1 MRVKKQK
8 FLSLI
13 LLISMFAAMLQG
25 LGFAADSADGAES
38 GNGENVAAD
47 TSAAIYIDDIFSRAA
62 GVLAALGIMEGKSE
76 DDFGAEDSLTRAE
89 MCTVAVR
96 FMGMDSESGAA
107 QRSGYTDVADDHWAR
122 FYIDTASAMGIVAG
136 NGDGTFCPDDTVTG
150 EQAVKIL
157 VCALGYE
164 PKAQDKGGFPSGYT
178 AVANELGLLRGVKL
192 ISGGAPITRRQI
204 AVLTYNA
211 LDAELMEQKVYGRD
225 AYAAVSDNKTA
236 LTEYQKTE
244 KKRGTVTAVYGSSL
258 DGEELREGEI
268 MIDGERYKT
277 ALDTEGYLGQYVEY
291 YVTIEKDRDERT
303 VIALFS
309 LLDSSNRTEID
320 FEDVDTV
327 RVSDSLDIEVQ
338 YFDKDGTKSK
348 TLRMTKPT
356 VMYNGKAEEFADA
369 AAAQTFLDTHM
380 KDGRLSYLKND
391 KKGQNDVL
399 FVENYEAYVVSRVDA
414 ENKKIVYNVYSVGK
428 TDTKS
433 LDLSDKDV
441 AKREVFVYD
450 ENGMTLEISD
460 LAENDV
466 IMVYASSDGT
476 LYKIYRSQRQVTG
489 KITRIKQTSGTGGT
503 SDDVPEIPEVKP
515 YWEKLTEL
523 DMDGFSLTENSTWGI
538 AGEKTV
544 DERTVTLKTEGGADP
559 WIVCTES
566 GFCDVTSDMDLTVN
580 VPEITENGKL
590 FVLNRGKGLNIW
602 WRPTSVKSGIQALNL
617 FDKTKIK
624 DGDKIK
630 ITAYVYAKNICKG
643 EGNYNNSDV
652 DQKQN
657 VSARIWMTEPWK
669 SNSEPGYNTNCDP
682 LKESFIGE
690 IPAGEWTELSLE
702 YTASNSNMNVNGI
715 QIDNYPGS
723 KEGIYPVLLYV
734 AGIKA
739 ERYVDPNAG
748 KNPNTE
754 PRPEIPI
761 DPSEYEVYIEG
772 QKYTPVSSFPSSL
785 LELGNSVTLYLDL
798 NGKIVGYT
806 KSLSGAGY
814 GLLLNAGIDKSG
826 VDAVVKVR
834 ILDTENNLKT
844 YELTKEVNAYNG
856 KKVTKMAAETLITD
870 EPSNPMSDWHIWST
884 NNAENFVCIDRTWL
898 TDSVRS
904 DAASRKMVYYKTN
917 GKGQITTI
925 LVPSMPE
932 DNPESKIKMIRNFDG
947 KEGEKTTLFQG
958 YWPRWLINSEYENY
972 TEPMYAYAPGVK
984 WFNIWSEDYDEGD
997 YKIDVSGYWTD
1008 NSVGG
1013 RTWHQAQLYRIPG
1026 SKTVD
1031 FMVTNPWKVNT
1042 GKTGVTVG
1050 TYIFRDMKETDDGY
1064 KLNLYNAERSSSA
1077 TNFISYTVKK
1087 DLRLFENLWVSSLNA
1102 DSERLTE
1109 ENIAYYEGN
1118 MPYNV
1123 AYESDVMGN
1132 METPYINPDTFETGD
1147 VIRIITEG
1155 NEAVYIEPVWR
1166 KSIGVIEP
1174 WNSSSGDSAA
1184 SFFDSGSMMYGE
1196 IVGINSRNGTVKIRG
1211 WYWDRPDEPISSA
1224 SSGYVQATGAIKQQ
1238 TIDVFMYDNTAV
1250 WDEKREIYGVATW
1263 VDYKIGDRMIVIGN
1277 AQNDEGTTV
1286 ILIKNH
1292 KK

>member
-13 LLISMFAAMLQG
+13 LIISMFAAMLQG

-47 TSAAIYIDDIFSRAA
+47 TSAAIYTDDIFSRAA
-62 GVLAALGIMEGKSE
+62 GVLAALGIMKGKSE

-107 QRSGYTDVADDHWAR
+107 QRSGYTDVAGDHWAR
-122 FYIDTASAMGIVAG
+122 FYIDTASVMGIVAG
-136 NGDGTFCPDDTVTG
+136 NGDGTFRPDDTVTG

-178 AVANELGLLRGVKL
+178 AVATEIGLLKGVKL
-192 ISGGAPITRRQI
+192 ISGDTPITRRQI
-204 AVLTYNA
+204 AILTYNA
-211 LDAELMEQKVYGRD
+211 LDAELMEQKVYGRN
-225 AYAAVSDNKTA
+225 AYTAVSEDKTA

-303 VIALFS
+303 VIAMFS

-369 AAAQTFLDTHM
+369 EAAQAFLDSHM
-380 KDGRLSYLKND
+380 KDGRLCYLKND
-391 KKGQNDVL
+391 KKGQSDVL

-433 LDLSDKDV
+433 LDLSDGDT
-441 AKREVFVYD
+441 AKREVLVYD
-450 ENGMTLEISD
+450 ENGTPLEFSD
-460 LAENDV
+460 LARNDV
-466 IMVYASSDGT
+466 IMVYASSDRS
-476 LYKIYRSQRQVTG
+476 LYKIYRSQEKVTG
-489 KITRIKQTSGTGGT
+489 KITRIKQTSGTRGN
-503 SDDVPEIPEVKP
+503 DDYPDIPEVKP
-515 YWEKLTEL
+515 YWETLAEL
-523 DMDGFSLTENSTWGI
+523 DMNGFNLTANSTWQI
-538 AGEKTV
+538 KAEKTV
-544 DERTVTLKTEGGADP
+544 DERTVTLQTNAGADP
-559 WIVCTES
+559 WIVCPDS
-566 GFCDVTSDMDLTVN
+566 GFCDVASDMDLAVD

-590 FVLNRGKGLNIW
+590 FVLNRNKGLNGW

-624 DGDKIK
+624 YGDKIK

-657 VSARIWMTEPWK
+657 VSARIWLTEPWK

-715 QIDNYPGS
+715 EMNNYPGS
-723 KEGIYPVLLYV
+723 KEGIYPIMLYV

-748 KNPNTE
+748 RNPNTE
-754 PRPEIPI
+754 PRPEIPV
-761 DPSEYEVYIEG
+761 DPSEYAVYIDG

-806 KSLSGAGY
+806 KSLSNAGY

-826 VDAVVKVR
+826 MDTVVKVR
-834 ILDTENNLKT
+834 ILDTENNRRT
-844 YELTKEVNAYNG
+844 YELAKEVNAYNG

-870 EPSNPMSDWHIWST
+870 EPSNPMTDWHLWST

-947 KEGEKTTLFQG
+947 KEGKKTSIFQE
-958 YWPRWLINSEYENY
+958 YWPKWFMNGSYVDY
-972 TEPMYAYAPGVK
+972 TEPMYSYAGK
-984 WFNIWSEDYDEGD
+984 IIWFNIWSENYDEDD
-997 YKIDVSGYWTD
+997 YKIDDSGYWVN

-1026 SKTVD
+1026 SKTVE
-1031 FMVTNPWKVNT
+1031 FIITNPWKVNT
-1042 GKTGVTVG
+1042 GKSGVKAA
-1050 TYIFRDMKETDDGY
+1050 TYIFKDMEETDDGY
-1064 KLNLYNAERSSSA
+1064 ILNAYRVHRNNDSSNLKS
-1077 TNFISYTVKK
+1077 FKVKK
-1087 DLRLFENLWVSSLNA
+1087 DLRLFENIWVSGMGA

-1109 ENIAYYEGN
+1109 ENIMYYEGET
-1118 MPYNV
+1118 PYNV

-1132 METPYINPDTFETGD
+1132 QSTPYVEPGVLETGD
-1147 VIRIITEG
+1147 IIRVIAEN
-1155 NEAVYIEPVWR
+1155 NEIVYLEPLWR
-1166 KSIGVIEP
+1166 KSVGTVEA
-1174 WNSSSGDSAA
+1174 WNETNGDKPS
-1184 SFFDSGSMMYGE
+1184 SFFERGSLAYGE
-1196 IVGINSRNGTVKIRG
+1196 IVDINSQNGTVKIRG
-1211 WYWDRPDEPISSA
+1211 WHWGRPDEPISSA
-1224 SSGYVQATGAIKQQ
+1224 SAGYVKATGAIRQQ
-1238 TIDVFMYDNTAV
+1238 TIDLFVYDTTAV
-1250 WDEKREIYGVATW
+1250 WDEEREIFGVGTW
-1263 VDYKIGDRMIVIGN
+1263 PDYKIGDKIFVV
-1277 AQNDEGTTV
+1277 GTFENGERTDV

>member
-1 MRVKKQK
+1 MKKQK

-25 LGFAADSADGAES
+25 FGFAADSES
-38 GNGENVAAD
+38 GESVESGERVAAD
-47 TSAAIYIDDIFSRAA
+47 MSAAIYTDDAFSRAA
-62 GVLAALGIMEGKSE
+62 GVLAALGIMQGKSE

-136 NGDGTFCPDDTVTG
+136 NGDGTFRPDDTVTG

-164 PKAQDKGGFPSGYT
+164 PKAWDKGGFPSGYT
-178 AVANELGLLRGVKL
+178 AVANELGLLKGVKL

-258 DGEELREGEI
+258 DGGELREGEI

-369 AAAQTFLDTHM
+369 EAAQTFLDTHM

-428 TDTKS
+428 TDVET

-466 IMVYASSDGT
+466 IMVYASSDGS

-489 KITRIKQTSGTGGT
+489 KITRIKQTSGTSGT
-503 SDDVPEIPEVKP
+503 SDDVPDIPEVKP
-515 YWEKLTEL
+515 YWENLTEL
-523 DMDGFSLTENSTWGI
+523 DMDGFTTTQADQWVFEANKDVNGI
-538 AGEKTV
+538 NTV
-544 DERTVTLKTEGGADP
+544 LKAIPEAPNYIMSKGTN
-559 WIVCTES
+559 
-566 GFCDVTSDMDLTVN
+566 FKDLPAEMSVDL
-580 VPEITENGKL
+580 PQITKNNKL
-590 FVLNRGKGLNIW
+590 FLLNRNKGPKTATW
-602 WRPTSVKSGIQALNL
+602 WVPTSIKSGIRFVNL
-617 FDKTKIK
+617 FDTSKIEE
-624 DGDKIK
+624 GNKIK
-630 ITAYVYAKNICKG
+630 ITAYVYVKDVCRG
-643 EGNYNNSDV
+643 EGNYDLESNQNQDV
-652 DQKQN
+652 
-657 VSARIWMTEPWK
+657 SGRIWLLDSGT
-669 SNSEPGYNTNCDP
+669 GYNTNCDP

-826 VDAVVKVR
+826 MDAVVKVR

-947 KEGEKTTLFQG
+947 KEGKKTSLYQS
-958 YWPRWLINSEYENY
+958 YWPRWLINSAYENY
-972 TEPMYAYAPGVK
+972 TEPMYTYAPGVK

-997 YKIDVSGYWTD
+997 YKIDVSGYWVD

-1026 SKTVD
+1026 SKNVD

-1050 TYIFRDMKETDDGY
+1050 TYIFRDMEETDDGY
-1064 KLNLYNAERSSSA
+1064 KLNLYNAAKSSSA
-1077 TNFISYTVKK
+1077 TNVISYSVKK

-1109 ENIAYYEGN
+1109 ENIAYYEGD

-1155 NEAVYIEPVWR
+1155 NEAAYIEPVWR

-1184 SFFDSGSMMYGE
+1184 SFFDRESMMYGE

-1211 WYWDRPDEPISSA
+1211 WYWDRPDEPISSV
-1224 SSGYVQATGAIKQQ
+1224 SSGYVQATSAIKQQ
-1238 TIDVFMYDNTAV
+1238 TIDVFMYNNTAV

-1277 AQNDEGTTV
+1277 AQNGEGTTV